1 MKQTGIYLILGGAV
15 VFILVFIGK
24 IMALVFNNPLLGL
37 ALMAVVIGVFIGIG
51 LQNLF
56 GVTWVL
62 WIGVFIGIGAAGLN
76 IYKIYQKQKKELD
89 KLKDDPRYKNYAQQK
104 DDDEDDY

>member
-37 ALMAVVIGVFIGIG
+37 ALMAVVIGLFILLYSIIQEERAAKKDESFRGI
-51 LQNLF
+51 
-56 GVTWVL
+56 
-62 WIGVFIGIGAAGLN
+62 
-76 IYKIYQKQKKELD
+76 D
-89 KLKDDPRYKNYAQQK
+89 K
-104 DDDEDDY
+104 

>member
-37 ALMAVVIGVFIGIG
+37 ALMAVVIGVFILLYSII
-51 LQNLF
+51 QEERVAKNNESF
-56 GVTWVL
+56 RD
-62 WIGVFIGIGAAGLN
+62 I
-76 IYKIYQKQKKELD
+76 D
-89 KLKDDPRYKNYAQQK
+89 K
-104 DDDEDDY
+104 

>member
-37 ALMAVVIGVFIGIG
+37 ALMAVVTGVFILLYSII
-51 LQNLF
+51 QEER
-56 GVTWVL
+56 V
-62 WIGVFIGIGAAGLN
+62 A
-76 IYKIYQKQKKELD
+76 KKEESFRGID
-89 KLKDDPRYKNYAQQK
+89 K
-104 DDDEDDY
+104 

>member
-1 MKQTGIYLILGGAV
+1 MPRPEEAKFKPIVEGADALSLGISMV
-15 VFILVFIGK
+15 V
-24 IMALVFNNPLLGL
+24 
-37 ALMAVVIGVFIGIG
+37 AVVIGVFIGIG

>member
-37 ALMAVVIGVFIGIG
+37 ALMALVIGVFILLYSII
-51 LQNLF
+51 QEERVAKNDEPF
-56 GVTWVL
+56 RD
-62 WIGVFIGIGAAGLN
+62 I
-76 IYKIYQKQKKELD
+76 D
-89 KLKDDPRYKNYAQQK
+89 K
-104 DDDEDDY
+104 

>member
-37 ALMAVVIGVFIGIG
+37 ALMAVVIGVFILLYSIIQEERVAKKDESFLGI
-51 LQNLF
+51 
-56 GVTWVL
+56 
-62 WIGVFIGIGAAGLN
+62 
-76 IYKIYQKQKKELD
+76 D
-89 KLKDDPRYKNYAQQK
+89 K
-104 DDDEDDY
+104 